1 MTGSVAGVSGL
12 TLRYGKV
19 TALDNVTLEI
29 PEGRMV
35 GLIGPDGVGK
45 SSLLSLLAG
54 ARVIQQGK
62 VEVLGG
68 DMRDVAHR
76 NRVCPRTAYMPQGLG
91 KNLYPTLS
99 VEENLDFFGSLF
111 GHDKAERERRI
122 TDLLA
127 ATGMTPF
134 RSRPASKLSGGMKQ
148 KLGLCCALI
157 HDPDFLILDEPT
169 TGVDPLS
176 RRQFWDL
183 IDRIRATRPGM
194 SVITATAY
202 MEEAARFDWLVAMN
216 AGRVLA
222 TGTTS
227 DLLSRTGADTLD
239 AAFIALLPEEDRGE
253 DSAVVIPPRT
263 TDDSDIAIE
272 AEGLTQR
279 FGDFVAVDNVSF
291 RIPRGEIFGF
301 LGSNGCGKTTTM
313 KMLTGLLEPSEGRAK
328 LFGHEVD
335 ASDLSVRRR
344 VGFMSQ
350 AFSLYSEL
358 TVRQNLDLHA
368 RLFDMAAE
376 KIPARVDEMIAR
388 FDLGDVTDSLPEA
401 LPLGI
406 RQRLSLAVA
415 MIHAPEILIL
425 DEPTSGVD
433 PVARNGFWRILAEL
447 SRKDGVTIFVSTHFM
462 NEAEWC
468 DRISL
473 MHAGKVLVSDTA
485 EGITKAKGCA
495 TLEDA
500 FIAYLEKADG
510 EGAAAFDESEFSGH
524 AAAPAPRGP
533 ARFFSLQRMFSYSR
547 REWLEVR
554 RDPIRGVL
562 ATLGSVLL
570 MFVIGYGINM
580 DVENLTFAVL
590 DHDQTAL
597 SRDYVA
603 QISGSRYFDE
613 QAPLTGY
620 EDIDERMRRGELGL
634 ALEIPPGFARN
645 VERGRNVEIGAWIDG
660 AMPMRAE
667 TISGYVQGMHNWWIV
682 ERTRELFGDD
692 AVVGDFSLETRFRYN
707 PDLESLESMA
717 PGVIPMLLLMIP
729 AMLTALSV
737 VREKELGSIVNL
749 YVTPVGRLEFLL
761 GKQAPYVALAMFNF
775 ALLVL
780 AAVFVFGVP
789 ITGSLVTLTAAAF
802 LFVIISTAMGLLV
815 STFTKSQIAAIFV
828 AAILA
833 VVPAT
838 QFSGLVDPVSSL
850 EGAGALIGRIYPMSH
865 FVTIARGTFSKGLGF
880 SDLQAYF
887 IPLIIAIP
895 LMIAATALLTRKQAK

>member
-222 TGTTS
+222 TGTTN

-401 LPLGI
+401 
-406 RQRLSLAVA
+406 
-415 MIHAPEILIL
+415 
-425 DEPTSGVD
+425 
-433 PVARNGFWRILAEL
+433 
-447 SRKDGVTIFVSTHFM
+447 
-462 NEAEWC
+462 
-468 DRISL
+468 
-473 MHAGKVLVSDTA
+473 
-485 EGITKAKGCA
+485 
-495 TLEDA
+495 
-500 FIAYLEKADG
+500 
-510 EGAAAFDESEFSGH
+510 
-524 AAAPAPRGP
+524 
-533 ARFFSLQRMFSYSR
+533 
-547 REWLEVR
+547 
-554 RDPIRGVL
+554 
-562 ATLGSVLL
+562 
-570 MFVIGYGINM
+570 
-580 DVENLTFAVL
+580 
-590 DHDQTAL
+590 
-597 SRDYVA
+597 
-603 QISGSRYFDE
+603 
-613 QAPLTGY
+613 
-620 EDIDERMRRGELGL
+620 
-634 ALEIPPGFARN
+634 
-645 VERGRNVEIGAWIDG
+645 
-660 AMPMRAE
+660 
-667 TISGYVQGMHNWWIV
+667 
-682 ERTRELFGDD
+682 
-692 AVVGDFSLETRFRYN
+692 
-707 PDLESLESMA
+707 
-717 PGVIPMLLLMIP
+717 
-729 AMLTALSV
+729 
-737 VREKELGSIVNL
+737 
-749 YVTPVGRLEFLL
+749 
-761 GKQAPYVALAMFNF
+761 
-775 ALLVL
+775 
-780 AAVFVFGVP
+780 
-789 ITGSLVTLTAAAF
+789 
-802 LFVIISTAMGLLV
+802 
-815 STFTKSQIAAIFV
+815 
-828 AAILA
+828 
-833 VVPAT
+833 
-838 QFSGLVDPVSSL
+838 
-850 EGAGALIGRIYPMSH
+850 
-865 FVTIARGTFSKGLGF
+865 
-880 SDLQAYF
+880 
-887 IPLIIAIP
+887 
-895 LMIAATALLTRKQAK
+895 